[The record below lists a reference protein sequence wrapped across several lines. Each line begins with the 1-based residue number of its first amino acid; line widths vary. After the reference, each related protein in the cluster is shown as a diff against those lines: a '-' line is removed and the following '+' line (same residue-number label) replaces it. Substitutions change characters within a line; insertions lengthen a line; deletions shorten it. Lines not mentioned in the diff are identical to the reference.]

1 MAPDPNRACGK
12 QQSKGR
18 LCRVTRAARRYKAS
32 RTKGDRF
39 MRLVAIAA
47 VSAVAIASPVSAQTA
62 GDLMNCIAIARDA
75 DRLAC
80 YDAAVA
86 TVSPQARAL
95 SEQRAKETAR
105 IAAEEAAAAEAAA
118 KAKAEADAA
127 ARAAQAKAD
136 FGAETVTSKKVS
148 ERSRP
153 DPDEIIKLDAKLS
166 DILTNREGKYVF
178 LLDNGQ
184 LWKQVST
191 EAGLNIRPGDDVVL
205 EKSTMG
211 GYKLN
216 FKRIKRWLL
225 VKRLK

>member
-1 MAPDPNRACGK
+1 MR
-12 QQSKGR
+12 
-18 LCRVTRAARRYKAS
+18 RAAI
-32 RTKGDRF
+32 
-39 MRLVAIAA
+39 VAIAA
-47 VSAVAIASPVSAQTA
+47 VSAAAVAMASPAAAQSA
-62 GDLMNCIAIARDA
+62 GDLMSCIEIARDA

-86 TVSPQARAL
+86 KVSPQAKAA
-95 SEQRAKETAR
+95 SDKRAKETAR

-118 KAKAEADAA
+118 AAKAEADAA

-148 ERSRP
+148 ERTRP

-216 FKRIKRWLL
+216 FKRIKRWVL

>member
-1 MAPDPNRACGK
+1 
-12 QQSKGR
+12 
-18 LCRVTRAARRYKAS
+18 
-32 RTKGDRF
+32 
-39 MRLVAIAA
+39 MRLAAMAVLLGSSAA
-47 VSAVAIASPVSAQTA
+47 VPASAQTA
-62 GDLMNCIAIARDA
+62 ADLMNCITIARDA

-86 TVSPQARAL
+86 QVSPQAKAL

-127 ARAAQAKAD
+127 ARAAQAKAE
-136 FGAETVTSKKVS
+136 FGAEGVTSKKVS
-148 ERSRP
+148 ERTRP
-153 DPDEIIKLDAKLS
+153 DPDEITKLDATLTE
-166 DILTNREGKYVF
+166 ILTNREGKYVF

-184 LWKQVST
+184 LWRQVST
-191 EAGLNIRPGDDVVL
+191 EAGLNIRPGDAVVV

-216 FKRIKRWLL
+216 FTRLKRWIL
-225 VKRLK
+225 VKRLR

>member
-1 MAPDPNRACGK
+1 MRGAALAVLLAATGAAP
-12 QQSKGR
+12 
-18 LCRVTRAARRYKAS
+18 AA
-32 RTKGDRF
+32 
-39 MRLVAIAA
+39 
-47 VSAVAIASPVSAQTA
+47 AQTA
-62 GDLMNCIAIARDA
+62 ADLMNCITIARDA

-86 TVSPQARAL
+86 QVSPQAKAL

-136 FGAETVTSKKVS
+136 FGSEGVASKKVS
-148 ERSRP
+148 ERSKP
-153 DPDEIIKLDAKLS
+153 DPDEITKLDATLTE
-166 DILTNREGKYVF
+166 ILTNREGKYVF

-191 EAGLNIRPGDDVVL
+191 EAGLNIRAGDAVVL

-211 GYKLN
+211 GYRLN
-216 FKRIKRWLL
+216 FTRLKRWVL
-225 VKRLK
+225 VKRLR

>member
-1 MAPDPNRACGK
+1 
-12 QQSKGR
+12 
-18 LCRVTRAARRYKAS
+18 
-32 RTKGDRF
+32 
-39 MRLVAIAA
+39 MRLAAMAVLLAGTAA
-47 VSAVAIASPVSAQTA
+47 VPASAQTA
-62 GDLMNCIAIARDA
+62 ADLMNCITIARDA

-86 TVSPQARAL
+86 QVSPQAKAL

-136 FGAETVTSKKVS
+136 FGAEGVTSKKVS
-148 ERSRP
+148 ERTRP
-153 DPDEIIKLDAKLS
+153 DPDEITKLDATLTE
-166 DILTNREGKYVF
+166 ILTNREGKYVF

-184 LWKQVST
+184 LWRQVST
-191 EAGLNIRPGDDVVL
+191 EAGLNIRPGDAVTV

-216 FKRIKRWLL
+216 FTRLKRWVL
-225 VKRLK
+225 VKRLR

>member
-1 MAPDPNRACGK
+1 
-12 QQSKGR
+12 
-18 LCRVTRAARRYKAS
+18 
-32 RTKGDRF
+32 
-39 MRLVAIAA
+39 MRLAA
-47 VSAVAIASPVSAQTA
+47 MAVLLAAAGAAPATAQTA
-62 GDLMNCIAIARDA
+62 ADLMSCITIARDA

-86 TVSPQARAL
+86 QVSPQAKAL

-136 FGAETVTSKKVS
+136 FGAEGVSSRKVS
-148 ERSRP
+148 ERTKP
-153 DPDEIIKLDAKLS
+153 APDEIVKLDATLTE
-166 DILTNREGKYVF
+166 ILTNREGKYVF

-191 EAGLNIRPGDDVVL
+191 EAGLNIKPGDAVVI

-216 FKRIKRWLL
+216 FTRMKRFIL
-225 VKRLK
+225 VKRLR

>member
-1 MAPDPNRACGK
+1 M
-12 QQSKGR
+12 
-18 LCRVTRAARRYKAS
+18 
-32 RTKGDRF
+32 RF
-39 MRLVAIAA
+39 VAIAA
-47 VSAVAIASPVSAQTA
+47 ASTAMLGLAVPAAAQSTA
-62 GDLMNCIAIARDA
+62 DLMSCLGIARDA
-75 DRLAC
+75 ERLAC
-80 YDAAVA
+80 YDAAA
-86 TVSPQARAL
+86 ANISPQAKAL

-136 FGAETVTSKKVS
+136 FGSEGVASKKVS
-148 ERSRP
+148 ERSKP
-153 DPDEIIKLDAKLS
+153 APEEIVKLDAKLS
-166 DILTNREGKYVF
+166 EILTNREGKYVF

-184 LWKQVST
+184 LWRQVST

-216 FKRIKRWLL
+216 FTRLKRWLL
-225 VKRLK
+225 VKRLR

>member
-1 MAPDPNRACGK
+1 
-12 QQSKGR
+12 
-18 LCRVTRAARRYKAS
+18 
-32 RTKGDRF
+32 
-39 MRLVAIAA
+39 MRLVAFAA
-47 VSAVAIASPVSAQTA
+47 VSAAAFGVASPAAAQSA
-62 GDLMNCIAIARDA
+62 GDLMNCIEIARDA

-86 TVSPQARAL
+86 KVSPQAKAL
-95 SEQRAKETAR
+95 SEKRAKETAR

-136 FGAETVTSKKVS
+136 FGAEGVASKKVS
-148 ERSRP
+148 ERSKP
-153 DPDEIIKLDAKLS
+153 APDEIIKLDAKLS
-166 DILTNREGKYVF
+166 EILTNREGKYVF

-184 LWKQVST
+184 LWRQVST
-191 EAGLNIRPGDDVVL
+191 EAGLNIRAGDDVVL

-216 FKRIKRWLL
+216 FTRLKRWML
-225 VKRLK
+225 VKRLR

>member
-1 MAPDPNRACGK
+1 MRGAALAVLLAATGAAP
-12 QQSKGR
+12 
-18 LCRVTRAARRYKAS
+18 AA
-32 RTKGDRF
+32 
-39 MRLVAIAA
+39 
-47 VSAVAIASPVSAQTA
+47 AQTA
-62 GDLMNCIAIARDA
+62 ADLMTCITIARDA

-86 TVSPQARAL
+86 QVSPQAKAL

-136 FGAETVTSKKVS
+136 FGSEGVASKKVS
-148 ERSRP
+148 ERSKP
-153 DPDEIIKLDAKLS
+153 DPDEITKLDATLTE
-166 DILTNREGKYVF
+166 ILTNREGKYVF

-191 EAGLNIRPGDDVVL
+191 EAGLNIRAGDAVVL

-211 GYKLN
+211 GYRLN
-216 FKRIKRWLL
+216 FTRLKRWVL
-225 VKRLK
+225 VKRLR

>member
-1 MAPDPNRACGK
+1 
-12 QQSKGR
+12 
-18 LCRVTRAARRYKAS
+18 
-32 RTKGDRF
+32 
-39 MRLVAIAA
+39 MRLAA
-47 VSAVAIASPVSAQTA
+47 MAVLLAATAATPAAAQTA
-62 GDLMNCIAIARDA
+62 ADLMNCITIARDA

-86 TVSPQARAL
+86 TVSPQAKAL

-136 FGAETVTSKKVS
+136 FGAEGVTSKKVS
-148 ERSRP
+148 ERTRP
-153 DPDEIIKLDAKLS
+153 DPDEITKLDATLTE
-166 DILTNREGKYVF
+166 ILTNREGKYVF

-184 LWKQVST
+184 LWRQVST
-191 EAGLNIRPGDDVVL
+191 EAGLNIRPGDAVVL

-216 FKRIKRWLL
+216 FVRLKRWLL
-225 VKRLK
+225 VKRLR

>member
-1 MAPDPNRACGK
+1 MRVAALAVLLAATGAAP
-12 QQSKGR
+12 
-18 LCRVTRAARRYKAS
+18 AA
-32 RTKGDRF
+32 
-39 MRLVAIAA
+39 
-47 VSAVAIASPVSAQTA
+47 AQTA
-62 GDLMNCIAIARDA
+62 ADLMTCITIARDA

-86 TVSPQARAL
+86 QVSPQAKAL

-136 FGAETVTSKKVS
+136 FGSEGVASKKVS
-148 ERSRP
+148 ERSKP
-153 DPDEIIKLDAKLS
+153 DPDEITKLDATLTE
-166 DILTNREGKYVF
+166 ILTNREGKYVF

-191 EAGLNIRPGDDVVL
+191 EAGLNIRAGDAVVL

-211 GYKLN
+211 GYRLN
-216 FKRIKRWLL
+216 FTRLKRWIL
-225 VKRLK
+225 VKRLR

>member
-1 MAPDPNRACGK
+1 
-12 QQSKGR
+12 
-18 LCRVTRAARRYKAS
+18 
-32 RTKGDRF
+32 
-39 MRLVAIAA
+39 MRLAVLVGLAGAMAAPVA
-47 VSAVAIASPVSAQTA
+47 AQTPN
-62 GDLMNCIAIARDA
+62 DLMACISIARDSE
-75 DRLAC
+75 RLAC

-86 TVSPQARAL
+86 KASPLAAQM

-127 ARAAQAKAD
+127 ARAAQAKAE
-136 FGAETVTSKKVS
+136 FGAEGVTSKKVS
-148 ERSRP
+148 ERTKP
-153 DPDEIIKLDAKLS
+153 DPDEITKLDATLT

-184 LWKQVST
+184 LWRQVST
-191 EAGLNIRPGDDVVL
+191 EAGLNIKPGDAVVV

-216 FKRIKRWLL
+216 FVRIKRWIL
-225 VKRLK
+225 VKRLR

>member
-1 MAPDPNRACGK
+1 MRVAALAVLLAATGAAP
-12 QQSKGR
+12 
-18 LCRVTRAARRYKAS
+18 AA
-32 RTKGDRF
+32 
-39 MRLVAIAA
+39 
-47 VSAVAIASPVSAQTA
+47 AQTA
-62 GDLMNCIAIARDA
+62 ADLMNCITIARDA

-86 TVSPQARAL
+86 QVSPQAKAL
-95 SEQRAKETAR
+95 SEKRAQETAR

-127 ARAAQAKAD
+127 ARAAEAKAD

-148 ERSRP
+148 ERSKP
-153 DPDEIIKLDAKLS
+153 GPDEIVKLDATLTE
-166 DILTNREGKYVF
+166 ILTNREGKYVF

-191 EAGLNIRPGDDVVL
+191 EAGLNIRPGDAVVV

-216 FKRIKRWLL
+216 FPRIKRWLL

>member
-1 MAPDPNRACGK
+1 
-12 QQSKGR
+12 
-18 LCRVTRAARRYKAS
+18 
-32 RTKGDRF
+32 
-39 MRLVAIAA
+39 MRLAAVAA
-47 VSAVAIASPVSAQTA
+47 VSAAVAAVTLASPAAAQSA
-62 GDLMNCIAIARDA
+62 GDLINCIEIARDA

-86 TVSPQARAL
+86 KVSPQAKAA
-95 SEQRAKETAR
+95 SEKRAKETAR

-127 ARAAQAKAD
+127 ARASQAKAD
-136 FGAETVTSKKVS
+136 FGAETVTSKKLS
-148 ERSRP
+148 ERTQP
-153 DPDEIIKLDAKLS
+153 APDEIVKLDAKLS

-191 EAGLNIRPGDDVVL
+191 ESGLNFRPGDDVVV
-205 EKSTMG
+205 EKSILG
-211 GYKLN
+211 GYKLS
-216 FKRIKRWLL
+216 FKRIKRWVQ